1 MTMVR
6 ITTGKIDDNV
16 TPSKGQGHEGE
27 EGDEDDKN
35 NDNHDGNDK
44 YLDGKDYFN
53 DYFVVFDEASNLD
66 TIPAKSCSHS
76 GWLGFL

>member
-27 EGDEDDKN
+27 EGDEDDK
-35 NDNHDGNDK
+35 DK
-44 YLDGKDYFN
+44 SRRLLLRPEKNCMD
-53 DYFVVFDEASNLD
+53 V
-66 TIPAKSCSHS
+66 IPE
-76 GWLGFL
+76 LL